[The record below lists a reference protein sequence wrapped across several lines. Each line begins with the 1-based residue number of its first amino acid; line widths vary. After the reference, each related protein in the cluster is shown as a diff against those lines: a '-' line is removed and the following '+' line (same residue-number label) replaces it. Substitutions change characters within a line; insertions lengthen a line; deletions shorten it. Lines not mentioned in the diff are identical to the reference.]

1 MKRLSFLWMPILIAV
16 LFGLTAVSCSK
27 KDDSR
32 TVKPAGHD
40 KMVEERVKDIEESK
54 KIVVAK
60 VNGTEIR
67 MNELVERMNF
77 IAPMYAKSP
86 QEMTP
91 ELDQQLKKQALD
103 ILIFRELAIQEA
115 VRQGISAP
123 PQEVSERV
131 LQRKAEMGSEE
142 AFTKNLRLTGHTEGS
157 FRKMTERN
165 LLFDIIAD
173 REITRKIKVDE
184 KREREAYEKEKGKLF
199 TPETIIV
206 DEVRISFAGDEAA
219 AMKKANEVLALIR
232 KNNNDL
238 LKTPQE
244 KAVLVRQGQMT
255 KAEYPEI
262 FKAAERMKV
271 EELSGI
277 IRADD
282 GLHII
287 KLLGREPAKPMSF
300 DDARP
305 RLENE
310 LKTPLIAKRKQ
321 EWEAALKK
329 RAKIEILIDTG
340 AVADKGKQR

>member
-1 MKRLSFLWMPILIAV
+1 MKRPRLLWMPMLVAV
-16 LFGLTAVSCSK
+16 LFGLISVSCSK

-32 TVKPAGHD
+32 AVKPAGHD

-54 KIVVAK
+54 KTVVAK

-86 QEMTP
+86 REMTP
-91 ELDQQLKKQALD
+91 ELDQKVKRHALD

-115 VRQGISAP
+115 VRKGIIAP
-123 PQEVSERV
+123 PQEVSEMVR
-131 LQRKAEMGSEE
+131 QRKAEMGSEE
-142 AFTKNLRLTGHTEGS
+142 AFRNNLRMTGHTEES

-173 REITRKIKVDE
+173 REITRKVRVDE
-184 KREREAYEKEKGKLF
+184 KQLKEAFKKEKGKLLI
-199 TPETIIV
+199 PETIVV
-206 DEVRISFAGDEAA
+206 DEVRISVAGNEAA
-219 AMKKANEVLALIR
+219 AMKKADEILTLIR
-232 KNNNDL
+232 KNNNDV

-244 KAVLVRQGQMT
+244 NVVQVRQGQMS

-262 FKAAERMKV
+262 FKAAERMNV
-271 EELSGI
+271 DELSGV
-277 IRADD
+277 IREAD

-300 DDARP
+300 EDARP

-310 LKTPLIAKRKQ
+310 LQAPLVAKRKQ
-321 EWEAALKK
+321 EWETALKK
-329 RAKIEILIDTG
+329 QAKIEILIDTG
-340 AVADKGKQR
+340 AGADKGKQN